1 MIDINRLQKTSGIIG
16 NTEAIQEVLEM
27 IVQVGPVDITVLIT
41 GESGTGKEKV
51 AKSIHKSSKRT
62 HEPLIIVNC
71 GAIPEGIIES
81 ELFGHKKGAFTGAG
95 DDRKGYFETA
105 NKGTVF
111 LDEIG
116 ETPLETQVKLLR
128 VLENGEFI
136 RVGDSKTLHTDVR
149 IIAATNKNL
158 ESLVKKGDFRQDLYY
173 RLKTVSIHVPALR
186 QRIEDLSL
194 FVERFALEFTRT
206 NDIVYRGFM
215 PEAIRLMKQYNWPGN
230 VRELKNFVESILV
243 LEKGE
248 RVTSEMVER
257 KLRPSLETALQN
269 PHLPVLVDQSPERVE
284 NELILRQLFLLR
296 QDVEL
301 IRKTMN
307 KQERGNDTLHYIN
320 ESVQDVPVTMEID
333 SQADTLIRP
342 DAIGDMT
349 LEDLEKEAI
358 KRTLKFF
365 NKNRRAAARSLGMS
379 ERTLY
384 RKINDYGL
392 GNFRGRMIETFITD
406 INFTLKNRVL
416 GEYDPRCARVA
427 IINDKE
433 FEMLREPELA
443 GCEPGSLDSYKQK
456 LDFQSNWIVE

>member
-51 AKSIHKSSKRT
+51 AKAIHKSSKRT

-296 QDVEL
+296 QDVEI
-301 IRKTMN
+301 IRKVMN
-307 KQERGNDTLHYIN
+307 EQEIGNDTLRYIN

-333 SQADTLIRP
+333 SQVDTLIRP

-358 KRTLKFF
+358 KRTLKYF

-392 GNFRGRMIETFITD
+392 ERKIKRKYE
-406 INFTLKNRVL
+406 KQSQ
-416 GEYDPRCARVA
+416 E
-427 IINDKE
+427 DK
-433 FEMLREPELA
+433 
-443 GCEPGSLDSYKQK
+443 K
-456 LDFQSNWIVE
+456 

>member
-1 MIDINRLQKTSGIIG
+1 VIDINRLQKTSGIIG

-27 IVQVGPVDITVLIT
+27 IVQVGPVDITVLVT

-51 AKSIHKSSKRT
+51 AKAIHKSSKRT

-105 NKGTVF
+105 NKGTLF

-136 RVGDSKTLHTDVR
+136 RVGDSKTLYTDVR

-158 ESLVKKGDFRQDLYY
+158 EYLVKKGDFRQDLYY

-186 QRIEDLSL
+186 QRVEDLSL

-257 KLRPSLETALQN
+257 KLRPSLDTALQN

-301 IRKTMN
+301 IRKIMN
-307 KQERGNDTLHYIN
+307 EQARGNDTLHYIN

-333 SQADTLIRP
+333 SQVDTLIRP

-392 GNFRGRMIETFITD
+392 ERKIKRKYE
-406 INFTLKNRVL
+406 KKSQ
-416 GEYDPRCARVA
+416 E
-427 IINDKE
+427 DK
-433 FEMLREPELA
+433 
-443 GCEPGSLDSYKQK
+443 K
-456 LDFQSNWIVE
+456 

>member
-105 NKGTVF
+105 NKGTIF

-136 RVGDSKTLHTDVR
+136 RVGDSNTLHTDVR

-186 QRIEDLSL
+186 QRVEDLSL

-257 KLRPSLETALQN
+257 KLRPSLDTALQN

-301 IRKTMN
+301 IRKIMN
-307 KQERGNDTLHYIN
+307 EQARGNDTLHYIN

-392 GNFRGRMIETFITD
+392 ERKIKRKYE
-406 INFTLKNRVL
+406 KQSQ
-416 GEYDPRCARVA
+416 E
-427 IINDKE
+427 DK
-433 FEMLREPELA
+433 
-443 GCEPGSLDSYKQK
+443 K
-456 LDFQSNWIVE
+456 

>member
-16 NTEAIQEVLEM
+16 NTDIIKEVLEM
-27 IVQVGPVDITVLIT
+27 IIQVGPVDITTLIT

-51 AKSIHKSSKRT
+51 AKALHKSSKRT

-95 DDRKGYFETA
+95 VDRKGYFETA

-136 RVGDSKTLHTDVR
+136 RVGDSKTLYTDVR

-158 ESLVKKGDFRQDLYY
+158 VSLVRNGDFRQDLYY
-173 RLKTVSIHVPALR
+173 RLKTVTIHVPALR

-215 PEAIRLMKQYNWPGN
+215 PEAIKLMKQYDWPGN

-243 LEKGE
+243 MERGE
-248 RVTSEMVER
+248 RITSEMVER
-257 KLRPSLETALQN
+257 KLRPSLDPVLHN
-269 PHLPVLVDQSPERVE
+269 PHLPVLVDQSPEKAE
-284 NELILRQLFLLR
+284 KELILRELFILR

-301 IRKTMN
+301 IKKIMSGQT
-307 KQERGNDTLHYIN
+307 RGNDTLPYFN

-333 SQADTLIRP
+333 SQTDNLIQS

-349 LEDLEKEAI
+349 LEELEKEAI

-365 NKNRRAAARSLGMS
+365 NNNRRDAAKSLGMS

-392 GNFRGRMIETFITD
+392 ERKIKRKIE
-406 INFTLKNRVL
+406 K
-416 GEYDPRCARVA
+416 
-427 IINDKE
+427 
-433 FEMLREPELA
+433 
-443 GCEPGSLDSYKQK
+443 
-456 LDFQSNWIVE
+456 

>member
-1 MIDINRLQKTSGIIG
+1 VIDINRLQKTSGIIG

-27 IVQVGPVDITVLIT
+27 IIQVGPVDITVLIT

-62 HEPLIIVNC
+62 HESLIIVNC

-105 NKGTVF
+105 NKGTIF

-136 RVGDSKTLHTDVR
+136 RVGDSNTLHTDVR

-257 KLRPSLETALQN
+257 KLRPSLDTTLQN
-269 PHLPVLVDQSPERVE
+269 PHLPVVVDQSPERVE

-307 KQERGNDTLHYIN
+307 KHERGNETLHYIN

-333 SQADTLIRP
+333 SQADALIRP

-392 GNFRGRMIETFITD
+392 ERKIKRRYE
-406 INFTLKNRVL
+406 
-416 GEYDPRCARVA
+416 
-427 IINDKE
+427 
-433 FEMLREPELA
+433 
-443 GCEPGSLDSYKQK
+443 KQSQEEK
-456 LDFQSNWIVE
+456 K

>member
-27 IVQVGPVDITVLIT
+27 IIQVGPVDITVLIT

-62 HEPLIIVNC
+62 HEALIIVNC

-136 RVGDSKTLHTDVR
+136 RVGDSNTLHTDVR

-257 KLRPSLETALQN
+257 KLRPSLDAVLQN

-296 QDVEL
+296 QDVEI
-301 IRKTMN
+301 IRKVMN
-307 KQERGNDTLHYIN
+307 EQEIGNDTLRYIN

-392 GNFRGRMIETFITD
+392 ERKIKRRYE
-406 INFTLKNRVL
+406 
-416 GEYDPRCARVA
+416 
-427 IINDKE
+427 
-433 FEMLREPELA
+433 
-443 GCEPGSLDSYKQK
+443 KQSQEEK
-456 LDFQSNWIVE
+456 K

>member
-16 NTEAIQEVLEM
+16 NTDIIKEVLEM
-27 IVQVGPVDITVLIT
+27 IIQVGPVDITTLIT

-51 AKSIHKSSKRT
+51 AKALHKSSKRT

-95 DDRKGYFETA
+95 VDRKGYFETA

-136 RVGDSKTLHTDVR
+136 RVGDSKTLYTDVR

-158 ESLVKKGDFRQDLYY
+158 VSLVRNGDFRQDLYY
-173 RLKTVSIHVPALR
+173 RLKTVTIHVPALR

-215 PEAIRLMKQYNWPGN
+215 PEAIKLLKQYDWPGN
-230 VRELKNFVESILV
+230 VRELKNYVESILV
-243 LEKGE
+243 MERGE
-248 RVTSEMVER
+248 RITSEMVER
-257 KLRPSLETALQN
+257 KLRPSLDPVLHN
-269 PHLPVLVDQSPERVE
+269 PHLPVVVDQSPEKAE
-284 NELILRQLFLLR
+284 KELILRQLFLLR

-301 IRKTMN
+301 IKKIMSGQT
-307 KQERGNDTLHYIN
+307 RGNDTLPYFN

-333 SQADTLIRP
+333 SQTDNLIQS

-349 LEDLEKEAI
+349 LEELEKEAI

-365 NKNRRAAARSLGMS
+365 NNNRRDAAKSLGMS

-392 GNFRGRMIETFITD
+392 ERKIKRKIE
-406 INFTLKNRVL
+406 K
-416 GEYDPRCARVA
+416 
-427 IINDKE
+427 
-433 FEMLREPELA
+433 
-443 GCEPGSLDSYKQK
+443 
-456 LDFQSNWIVE
+456 

>member
-136 RVGDSKTLHTDVR
+136 RVGDSNTLHTDVR

-257 KLRPSLETALQN
+257 KLRPSLDTVLQN

-301 IRKTMN
+301 IRKIMN
-307 KQERGNDTLHYIN
+307 KQERGNDTLHYLN

-392 GNFRGRMIETFITD
+392 ERKIKRKYE
-406 INFTLKNRVL
+406 KQSQ
-416 GEYDPRCARVA
+416 E
-427 IINDKE
+427 DK
-433 FEMLREPELA
+433 
-443 GCEPGSLDSYKQK
+443 K
-456 LDFQSNWIVE
+456 

>member
-16 NTEAIQEVLEM
+16 NAEAIQEVLEM
-27 IVQVGPVDITVLIT
+27 ILQVGPVDITVLIT

-62 HEPLIIVNC
+62 HEALIIVNC

-105 NKGTVF
+105 NKGTIF

-136 RVGDSKTLHTDVR
+136 RVGDSNTLHTDVR

-206 NDIVYRGFM
+206 NDIVYRGYM

-257 KLRPSLETALQN
+257 KLRPSLDTVLQN
-269 PHLPVLVDQSPERVE
+269 PHLPVVVDQSPERVE

-320 ESVQDVPVTMEID
+320 ESVQDLPVTMEID
-333 SQADTLIRP
+333 SQADALIRP

-392 GNFRGRMIETFITD
+392 ERKIKRRYE
-406 INFTLKNRVL
+406 
-416 GEYDPRCARVA
+416 
-427 IINDKE
+427 
-433 FEMLREPELA
+433 
-443 GCEPGSLDSYKQK
+443 KQSQEEK
-456 LDFQSNWIVE
+456 K